1 MATYHNEKPLS
12 EIALVNCFNKITANG
27 IRTAEQLRQTEYYQE
42 AIEAIYNF
50 VRDAALKT
58 KKSKD
63 MLKASGLEADDVAVG
78 FVLEYME
85 KDGKIDALL
94 KCRDAGHS
102 KWLCRCLANYL
113 VDLIRHGR
121 RKTKDGDAERE
132 KIMAVAD
139 DQTLELLLSAEME
152 ADSVG
157 VGCEMI
163 EFVLQ
168 NVKFSSAEKLCGL
181 LFLDNSL
188 CELMDVYNS
197 AESVKA
203 FVEELVS
210 EAKALYGVN
219 VLSDAEARDT
229 IRMLK
234 NAADPE
240 KAILLARHRARK
252 KVLSVFEKRC
262 RSLKLKKVS

>member
-1 MATYHNEKPLS
+1 MATYHNEKTLS

-85 KDGKIDALL
+85 KDSKIDGLL

-102 KWLCRCLANYL
+102 KWLWRCLANYL
-113 VDLIRHGR
+113 VDLTRHGT
-121 RKTKDGDAERE
+121 RKTKDADAE
-132 KIMAVAD
+132 KIVTAID
-139 DQTLELLLSAEME
+139 DQTLELVSAEME
-152 ADSVG
+152 ADP

-168 NVKFSSAEKLCGL
+168 NVNFSPAEKLCGL
-181 LFLDNSL
+181 LFLDNSFG
-188 CELMDVYNS
+188 ELMAVYNNS
-197 AESVKA
+197 AQSVEA
-203 FVEELVS
+203 FVEELVC
-210 EAKALYGVN
+210 EAKAIYGIN
-219 VLSDAEARDT
+219 VSDAEERGAV
-229 IRMLK
+229 RMLK
-234 NAADPE
+234 NAADPR

-252 KVLSVFEKRC
+252 KILNVFEKRC

>member
-78 FVLEYME
+78 FVLECME
-85 KDGKIDALL
+85 KDGKIDGLL

-102 KWLCRCLANYL
+102 KWLGRCLANYL
-113 VDLIRHGR
+113 FDLIRHGR
-121 RKTKDGDAERE
+121 RKTTKDGNVE
-132 KIMAVAD
+132 KIVTAID
-139 DQTLELLLSAEME
+139 DQTLELVSAEME
-152 ADSVG
+152 ADP

-163 EFVLQ
+163 EFMLE
-168 NVKFSSAEKLCGL
+168 NVTLSPAEKLMG

-188 CELMDVYNS
+188 CELMVVYNNS
-197 AESVKA
+197 TQSVEA
-203 FVEELVS
+203 FVEELVC
-210 EAKALYGVN
+210 EAKTIYGIN
-219 VLSDAEARDT
+219 VSDAEERDAV
-229 IRMLK
+229 RMLK
-234 NAADPE
+234 NAADPR
-240 KAILLARHRARK
+240 KAILLARYRARK
-252 KVLSVFEKRC
+252 KILNVFEKR

>member
-102 KWLCRCLANYL
+102 KWLWRCLANYL

-121 RKTKDGDAERE
+121 RKTKDGDAE
-132 KIMAVAD
+132 KIVTAID
-139 DQTLELLLSAEME
+139 DQTLELLSGEME
-152 ADSVG
+152 ADP

-163 EFVLQ
+163 EFMLE
-168 NVKFSSAEKLCGL
+168 NVTLSPAEKLMG

-188 CELMDVYNS
+188 CELMAVHNS
-197 AESVKA
+197 AQSVEA
-203 FVEELVS
+203 FVEELVC
-210 EAKALYGVN
+210 EAKAIYGIN
-219 VLSDAEARDT
+219 VSDAEERDAV
-229 IRMLK
+229 RMLK
-234 NAADPE
+234 NAADPR
-240 KAILLARHRARK
+240 KAILLARYRARK
-252 KVLSVFEKRC
+252 KILNVFEKR

>member
-63 MLKASGLEADDVAVG
+63 MLKASGLEADDVAG
-78 FVLEYME
+78 SFIIACME
-85 KDGKIDALL
+85 KDGKINGLL
-94 KCRDAGHS
+94 NCRGKYSAY
-102 KWLCRCLANYL
+102 LCRCLANYII
-113 VDLIRHGR
+113 DLSRHGT
-121 RKTKDGDAERE
+121 RKTKDAE
-132 KIMAVAD
+132 KIVTAID
-139 DQTLELLLSAEME
+139 DQTLELVSAEME
-152 ADSVG
+152 ADP

-168 NVKFSSAEKLCGL
+168 NVNFSPAEKLCGL
-181 LFLDNSL
+181 LFLDNSFG
-188 CELMDVYNS
+188 ELMAVYNNS
-197 AESVKA
+197 AQSVEA
-203 FVEELVS
+203 FVEELVC
-210 EAKALYGVN
+210 EAKAIYGIN
-219 VLSDAEARDT
+219 VSDAEERGVV
-229 IRMLK
+229 RMLK
-234 NAADPE
+234 NAADPR

-252 KVLSVFEKRC
+252 KVLNVFEKR

>member
-63 MLKASGLEADDVAVG
+63 MLKASGLEADDVAG
-78 FVLEYME
+78 SFIIACME

-102 KWLCRCLANYL
+102 KWLWRCLANYL

-121 RKTKDGDAERE
+121 RKTKDVDAE
-132 KIMAVAD
+132 KIVTAID
-139 DQTLELLLSAEME
+139 DQTLELLSGEME
-152 ADSVG
+152 ADP

-163 EFVLQ
+163 EFMLE
-168 NVKFSSAEKLCGL
+168 NVTLSPAEKLMG

-188 CELMDVYNS
+188 CELMAVHNS
-197 AESVKA
+197 AQSVEA
-203 FVEELVS
+203 FVEELVC
-210 EAKALYGVN
+210 EAKAIYVIN
-219 VLSDAEARDT
+219 VSDAEERDAV
-229 IRMLK
+229 RMLK
-234 NAADPE
+234 NAADPR
-240 KAILLARHRARK
+240 KAILLARYRARK
-252 KVLSVFEKRC
+252 KILNVFEKR

>member
-78 FVLEYME
+78 FVLECME
-85 KDGKIDALL
+85 KDGKIDGLL

-102 KWLCRCLANYL
+102 KWLGRCLANYL
-113 VDLIRHGR
+113 FDLIRHGR
-121 RKTKDGDAERE
+121 RKTTKDGDVE
-132 KIMAVAD
+132 KIVTAID
-139 DQTLELLLSAEME
+139 DQTLELLSGEME
-152 ADSVG
+152 AG
-157 VGCEMI
+157 PVGCEMI
-163 EFVLQ
+163 EFMLE
-168 NVKFSSAEKLCGL
+168 NVTLSPAEKLMG

-188 CELMDVYNS
+188 CELMAVHNS
-197 AESVKA
+197 AQSVEA
-203 FVEELVS
+203 FVEELVC
-210 EAKALYGVN
+210 EAKAIYGIN
-219 VLSDAEARDT
+219 VSDAEERDV

-234 NAADPE
+234 NAADPR
-240 KAILLARHRARK
+240 KAILLARYRARK
-252 KVLSVFEKRC
+252 KILNVFEKR
-262 RSLKLKKVS
+262 RSLKLKKAS

>member
-1 MATYHNEKPLS
+1 MATYHNEKTLS

-85 KDGKIDALL
+85 KDSKIDGLL

-102 KWLCRCLANYL
+102 KWLWRCLANYL
-113 VDLIRHGR
+113 VDLTRHGT
-121 RKTKDGDAERE
+121 RKTKDAE
-132 KIMAVAD
+132 KIVTAID
-139 DQTLELLLSAEME
+139 DQTLELVSAEME
-152 ADSVG
+152 ADP

-168 NVKFSSAEKLCGL
+168 NVNFSPAEKLCGL
-181 LFLDNSL
+181 LFLDNSFG
-188 CELMDVYNS
+188 ELMAVYNNS
-197 AESVKA
+197 AQSVEA
-203 FVEELVS
+203 FVEELVC
-210 EAKALYGVN
+210 EAKAIYGIN
-219 VLSDAEARDT
+219 VSDAEERDVV
-229 IRMLK
+229 RMLK
-234 NAADPE
+234 NAADPG
-240 KAILLARHRARK
+240 KAILLARYRARK
-252 KVLSVFEKRC
+252 KILNVFEKR

>member
-1 MATYHNEKPLS
+1 MATYHNEKTLS

-50 VRDAALKT
+50 VRDAALK
-58 KKSKD
+58 D

-78 FVLEYME
+78 FVLECME
-85 KDGKIDALL
+85 KDGKIDGLL

-102 KWLCRCLANYL
+102 KWLGRCLANYL

-121 RKTKDGDAERE
+121 RKTKDADAE
-132 KIMAVAD
+132 KIVTAID
-139 DQTLELLLSAEME
+139 DQTLELLSGEME
-152 ADSVG
+152 AG
-157 VGCEMI
+157 PVGCEMI

-168 NVKFSSAEKLCGL
+168 NVNFSPAEKLCGL
-181 LFLDNSL
+181 LFLDNSFG
-188 CELMDVYNS
+188 ELMAVHNS
-197 AESVKA
+197 AQSVEA

-210 EAKALYGVN
+210 EAKAIYGIN
-219 VLSDAEARDT
+219 VSDAEERGVV
-229 IRMLK
+229 RMLK
-234 NAADPE
+234 NAADPR

-252 KVLSVFEKRC
+252 KVLNVFEKR

>member
-1 MATYHNEKPLS
+1 MATYHNEKTLS

-78 FVLEYME
+78 FVLECME

-102 KWLCRCLANYL
+102 KWLWRCLANYL
-113 VDLIRHGR
+113 VDLTRHGT
-121 RKTKDGDAERE
+121 RKTKDAE
-132 KIMAVAD
+132 KIVTAID
-139 DQTLELLLSAEME
+139 DQTLELVSAEME
-152 ADSVG
+152 ANP

-168 NVKFSSAEKLCGL
+168 NVNFSPAEKLCGL
-181 LFLDNSL
+181 LFLDNSFG
-188 CELMDVYNS
+188 ELMTVYNNS
-197 AESVKA
+197 AQSVEA
-203 FVEELVS
+203 FVEELVC
-210 EAKALYGVN
+210 EAKAIYGIN
-219 VLSDAEARDT
+219 VSDAEERDVV
-229 IRMLK
+229 RMLK
-234 NAADPE
+234 NAADPG

-252 KVLSVFEKRC
+252 KVLNVFEKR
-262 RSLKLKKVS
+262 RSLKLKKAS

>member
-1 MATYHNEKPLS
+1 MATYHNEKTLS

-63 MLKASGLEADDVAVG
+63 MLKASGLEADDVAGSFIIVC
-78 FVLEYME
+78 ME
-85 KDGKIDALL
+85 KDGKINGLL
-94 KCRDAGHS
+94 NCRGKYSAY
-102 KWLCRCLANYL
+102 LCRCLANYII
-113 VDLIRHGR
+113 DLSRHGT
-121 RKTKDGDAERE
+121 RKTKDADAE
-132 KIMAVAD
+132 KIVTAID
-139 DQTLELLLSAEME
+139 DQTLELLSGEME
-152 ADSVG
+152 AG
-157 VGCEMI
+157 PVGCEMI

-168 NVKFSSAEKLCGL
+168 NVNFSPAEKLCGL
-181 LFLDNSL
+181 LFLDNSFG
-188 CELMDVYNS
+188 ELMAVHNS
-197 AESVKA
+197 AQSVEA

-210 EAKALYGVN
+210 EAKTIYGIN
-219 VLSDAEARDT
+219 VSDAEERGVV
-229 IRMLK
+229 RMLK
-234 NAADPE
+234 NAADPG

-252 KVLSVFEKRC
+252 KILNVFEKR

>member
-1 MATYHNEKPLS
+1 MATYHNEKTLS

-78 FVLEYME
+78 FVLECME
-85 KDGKIDALL
+85 KDGKIDGLL

-102 KWLCRCLANYL
+102 KWLWRCLANYL
-113 VDLIRHGR
+113 FDLIRHGR
-121 RKTKDGDAERE
+121 RKTTKDGDAE
-132 KIMAVAD
+132 KIVTAID
-139 DQTLELLLSAEME
+139 DQTLELLSGEME
-152 ADSVG
+152 ADP

-163 EFVLQ
+163 EFVLE
-168 NVKFSSAEKLCGL
+168 NVTLSPAEKVMA

-188 CELMDVYNS
+188 CELMAVYN
-197 AESVKA
+197 AQSVEA

-210 EAKALYGVN
+210 EAKTIYGIN
-219 VLSDAEARDT
+219 VSDAEERGVV
-229 IRMLK
+229 RMLK
-234 NAADPE
+234 NAADPR

-252 KVLSVFEKRC
+252 KVLNVFEKR

>member
-1 MATYHNEKPLS
+1 MATYHNEKTLF

-78 FVLEYME
+78 FVLECME
-85 KDGKIDALL
+85 KDGKIDGLL

-102 KWLCRCLANYL
+102 KWLGRCLANYL

-121 RKTKDGDAERE
+121 RKTKDADAE
-132 KIMAVAD
+132 KIVTAID
-139 DQTLELLLSAEME
+139 DQTLELLSGEME
-152 ADSVG
+152 AG
-157 VGCEMI
+157 PVGCEMI

-168 NVKFSSAEKLCGL
+168 NVNFSPAEKLCGL
-181 LFLDNSL
+181 LFLDNSFG
-188 CELMDVYNS
+188 ELMAVHNS
-197 AESVKA
+197 AQSVEA

-210 EAKALYGVN
+210 EAKAIYGIN
-219 VLSDAEARDT
+219 VSDAEERGVV
-229 IRMLK
+229 RMLK
-234 NAADPE
+234 NAADPR

-252 KVLSVFEKRC
+252 KVLNVFEKR

>member
-1 MATYHNEKPLS
+1 MATYHNEKTLS

-27 IRTAEQLRQTEYYQE
+27 IRTAEQLRQTEYHQE

-78 FVLEYME
+78 FVLECME
-85 KDGKIDALL
+85 KDGKIDGLL

-102 KWLCRCLANYL
+102 KWLGRCLANYL

-121 RKTKDGDAERE
+121 RKTKDADAE
-132 KIMAVAD
+132 KIVTAID
-139 DQTLELLLSAEME
+139 DQTLELLSGEME
-152 ADSVG
+152 AG
-157 VGCEMI
+157 PVGCEMI

-168 NVKFSSAEKLCGL
+168 NVNFSPAEKLCGL
-181 LFLDNSL
+181 LFLDNSFG
-188 CELMDVYNS
+188 ELMAVHNS
-197 AESVKA
+197 AQSVEA

-210 EAKALYGVN
+210 EAKAIYGIN
-219 VLSDAEARDT
+219 VSDAEERGVV
-229 IRMLK
+229 RMLK
-234 NAADPE
+234 NAADPR

-252 KVLSVFEKRC
+252 KVLNVFEKR

>member
-85 KDGKIDALL
+85 KDSKIDGLL
-94 KCRDAGHS
+94 KCRNAGHS
-102 KWLCRCLANYL
+102 KWLWRCLTNYL
-113 VDLIRHGR
+113 VDLGRHGT
-121 RKTKDGDAERE
+121 RKTKDADAE
-132 KIMAVAD
+132 KIVTAID
-139 DQTLELLLSAEME
+139 DQTLELLSGEME
-152 ADSVG
+152 ADP

-163 EFVLQ
+163 EFVLE
-168 NVKFSSAEKLCGL
+168 NVTLSPAEKVMA

-188 CELMDVYNS
+188 CELMAVYN
-197 AESVKA
+197 AQSVEA

-210 EAKALYGVN
+210 EAKTIYGIN
-219 VLSDAEARDT
+219 VSDAEERGVV
-229 IRMLK
+229 RMLK
-234 NAADPE
+234 NAADPG

-252 KVLSVFEKRC
+252 KVLNVFEKR

>member
-1 MATYHNEKPLS
+1 MATYHNEKTLS

-63 MLKASGLEADDVAVG
+63 MLKASGLEADDVAG
-78 FVLEYME
+78 SFIIACME
-85 KDGKIDALL
+85 KDGKINGLL
-94 KCRDAGHS
+94 NCRGKYSAY
-102 KWLCRCLANYL
+102 LCRCLANYII
-113 VDLIRHGR
+113 DLSRHGT
-121 RKTKDGDAERE
+121 RKTKDDDAERE
-132 KIMAVAD
+132 KIVTAID
-139 DQTLELLLSAEME
+139 DQTLELVSAEME
-152 ADSVG
+152 ANP

-168 NVKFSSAEKLCGL
+168 NVNFSPAEKLCGL
-181 LFLDNSL
+181 LFLDNSFG
-188 CELMDVYNS
+188 ELMAVYNNS
-197 AESVKA
+197 AQSVEA
-203 FVEELVS
+203 FVEELVC
-210 EAKALYGVN
+210 EAKAIYGIN
-219 VLSDAEARDT
+219 VSDAEERGVV
-229 IRMLK
+229 RMLK
-234 NAADPE
+234 NAADPR

-252 KVLSVFEKRC
+252 KVLNVFEKR

>member
-102 KWLCRCLANYL
+102 KWLWRCLANYL
-113 VDLIRHGR
+113 VDLTRHGT
-121 RKTKDGDAERE
+121 RKTKDADAE
-132 KIMAVAD
+132 KIVTAID
-139 DQTLELLLSAEME
+139 DQTLELVSAEME
-152 ADSVG
+152 AG
-157 VGCEMI
+157 PVGCEMI

-168 NVKFSSAEKLCGL
+168 NVNFSPAEKLCGL
-181 LFLDNSL
+181 LFLDNSFG
-188 CELMDVYNS
+188 ELMAVHNS
-197 AESVKA
+197 AQSVEA
-203 FVEELVS
+203 FVEELVC
-210 EAKALYGVN
+210 EAKAIYGIN
-219 VLSDAEARDT
+219 VSDAEERDAV
-229 IRMLK
+229 RMLK
-234 NAADPE
+234 NAADPR
-240 KAILLARHRARK
+240 KAILLARYRARK
-252 KVLSVFEKRC
+252 KILNVFEKR

>member
-102 KWLCRCLANYL
+102 KWLWRCLANYL

-121 RKTKDGDAERE
+121 RKTKDGDAG
-132 KIMAVAD
+132 KIVTAID
-139 DQTLELLLSAEME
+139 NQTLELLSGEME
-152 ADSVG
+152 ADP

-163 EFVLQ
+163 EFMLE
-168 NVKFSSAEKLCGL
+168 NVTLSPAEKLMG

-188 CELMDVYNS
+188 GELMVVHNS
-197 AESVKA
+197 TQSVEA
-203 FVEELVS
+203 FVEELVC
-210 EAKALYGVN
+210 EAKAIYGIN
-219 VLSDAEARDT
+219 VSDAEERDAV
-229 IRMLK
+229 RMLK
-234 NAADPE
+234 NAADPG

-252 KVLSVFEKRC
+252 KILNVFEKR

>member
-102 KWLCRCLANYL
+102 KWLWRCLANYL

-121 RKTKDGDAERE
+121 RKTKDGDVE
-132 KIMAVAD
+132 KIVTAID
-139 DQTLELLLSAEME
+139 DQTLELLSGEME
-152 ADSVG
+152 ADP
-157 VGCEMI
+157 VGCEQLEALLETKGLTPI
-163 EFVLQ
+163 
-168 NVKFSSAEKLCGL
+168 EKLMS
-181 LFLDNSL
+181 LFLDNTL
-188 CELMDVYNS
+188 DELVAVYNS
-197 AESVKA
+197 TQDAKEFVRALNQEAELLYGAEQLSD
-203 FVEELVS
+203 EELLDAIYTL
-210 EAKALYGVN
+210 AK
-219 VLSDAEARDT
+219 SDNPQSSIRCARY
-229 IRMLK
+229 
-234 NAADPE
+234 
-240 KAILLARHRARK
+240 RARK
-252 KVLSVFEKRC
+252 KLAKGSEKQKERC

>member
-1 MATYHNEKPLS
+1 MATYHNEKTLS

-27 IRTAEQLRQTEYYQE
+27 IRTTEQLRQTEYYQE

-102 KWLCRCLANYL
+102 KWLWRCLANYL

-121 RKTKDGDAERE
+121 RKTKDGNAE
-132 KIMAVAD
+132 KIVTAID
-139 DQTLELLLSAEME
+139 DQTLELLSGEME
-152 ADSVG
+152 ADP

-163 EFVLQ
+163 EFMLE
-168 NVKFSSAEKLCGL
+168 NVTLSPAEKLMG

-188 CELMDVYNS
+188 CELMVVYNNS
-197 AESVKA
+197 TQSVEA
-203 FVEELVS
+203 FVEELVC
-210 EAKALYGVN
+210 EAKTIYGIN
-219 VLSDAEARDT
+219 VSDAEERDV

-234 NAADPE
+234 NAADPR
-240 KAILLARHRARK
+240 KAILLARYRARK
-252 KVLSVFEKRC
+252 KILNVFEKR

>member
-1 MATYHNEKPLS
+1 MATYHNEKTLS

-63 MLKASGLEADDVAVG
+63 MLKASGLEADDVAG
-78 FVLEYME
+78 SFIIACME
-85 KDGKIDALL
+85 KDGKINGLL
-94 KCRDAGHS
+94 NCRGKYSAY
-102 KWLCRCLANYL
+102 LCRCLANYII
-113 VDLIRHGR
+113 DLSRHGT
-121 RKTKDGDAERE
+121 RKTKEGDVERE
-132 KIMAVAD
+132 KIVTAID
-139 DQTLELLLSAEME
+139 DQTMELVSAEME
-152 ADSVG
+152 ANP

-168 NVKFSSAEKLCGL
+168 NVNFSPAEKLCGL
-181 LFLDNSL
+181 LFLDNSFG
-188 CELMDVYNS
+188 ELMAMYNS
-197 AESVKA
+197 AQSVEA

-210 EAKALYGVN
+210 EAKTIYGIN
-219 VLSDAEARDT
+219 VSDAEERDAV
-229 IRMLK
+229 RMLK
-234 NAADPE
+234 NAADPR
-240 KAILLARHRARK
+240 KAILLARYRARK
-252 KVLSVFEKRC
+252 KILNVFEKR

>member
-63 MLKASGLEADDVAVG
+63 MLEASGLEADDVAVG

-102 KWLCRCLANYL
+102 KWLWRCLANYL

-121 RKTKDGDAERE
+121 RKTKDGA
-132 KIMAVAD
+132 ID
-139 DQTLELLLSAEME
+139 DQTLELLSGEME
-152 ADSVG
+152 ADP

-163 EFVLQ
+163 EFMLE
-168 NVKFSSAEKLCGL
+168 NVMLSPAEKVMA

-188 CELMDVYNS
+188 CELMVVYNNS
-197 AESVKA
+197 TQSVEA
-203 FVEELVS
+203 FVEELVC
-210 EAKALYGVN
+210 EAKTIYGIN
-219 VLSDAEARDT
+219 VSDAEERDV

-234 NAADPE
+234 NAADPR
-240 KAILLARHRARK
+240 KAILLARYRARK
-252 KVLSVFEKRC
+252 KILSVFEKR
-262 RSLKLKKVS
+262 RSLKLKKAF

>member
-63 MLKASGLEADDVAVG
+63 MLKASGLEADDVAVS
-78 FVLEYME
+78 FVLECME
-85 KDGKIDALL
+85 KDGKIDGLL

-102 KWLCRCLANYL
+102 KWLGRCLANYL
-113 VDLIRHGR
+113 FDLIRHGR
-121 RKTKDGDAERE
+121 RKTTKDGDAE
-132 KIMAVAD
+132 KIVTAID
-139 DQTLELLLSAEME
+139 DQTLELVSAEME
-152 ADSVG
+152 ADP

-163 EFVLQ
+163 EFMLE
-168 NVKFSSAEKLCGL
+168 NVTLSPAEKLMG

-188 CELMDVYNS
+188 CELMAVHNS
-197 AESVKA
+197 AQSVEA
-203 FVEELVS
+203 FVEELVC
-210 EAKALYGVN
+210 EAKAIYGIN
-219 VLSDAEARDT
+219 VSDAEERDAV
-229 IRMLK
+229 RMLK
-234 NAADPE
+234 NAADPR
-240 KAILLARHRARK
+240 KAILLARYRARK
-252 KVLSVFEKRC
+252 KILNVFEKR

>member
-102 KWLCRCLANYL
+102 KWLWRCLANYL

-121 RKTKDGDAERE
+121 RKTKDGA
-132 KIMAVAD
+132 ID
-139 DQTLELLLSAEME
+139 DQTLELLSGEME
-152 ADSVG
+152 ADP

-163 EFVLQ
+163 EFMLE
-168 NVKFSSAEKLCGL
+168 NVTLSPAEKLMG

-188 CELMDVYNS
+188 CELMAVHNS
-197 AESVKA
+197 AQSVEA
-203 FVEELVS
+203 FVEELVC
-210 EAKALYGVN
+210 EAKAIYGIN
-219 VLSDAEARDT
+219 VSDAEERDAV
-229 IRMLK
+229 RMLK
-234 NAADPE
+234 NAADPR
-240 KAILLARHRARK
+240 KAILLARYRARK
-252 KVLSVFEKRC
+252 KILSVFEKR
-262 RSLKLKKVS
+262 RSLKLKKAF

>member
-78 FVLEYME
+78 FVLECME
-85 KDGKIDALL
+85 KDGKINGLL
-94 KCRDAGHS
+94 NCRGKYSAY
-102 KWLCRCLANYL
+102 LCRCLANYII
-113 VDLIRHGR
+113 DLSRHGR
-121 RKTKDGDAERE
+121 RKDGDAE
-132 KIMAVAD
+132 KIVTAID
-139 DQTLELLLSAEME
+139 DQTLELVSAEME
-152 ADSVG
+152 ADP

-163 EFVLQ
+163 EFMLE
-168 NVKFSSAEKLCGL
+168 NVTLSPAEKLMG

-188 CELMDVYNS
+188 CELMAVHNS
-197 AESVKA
+197 AQSVEA
-203 FVEELVS
+203 FVEELVC
-210 EAKALYGVN
+210 EAKAIYGIN
-219 VLSDAEARDT
+219 VSDAEERDAV
-229 IRMLK
+229 RMLK
-234 NAADPE
+234 NAADPR
-240 KAILLARHRARK
+240 KAILLARYRARK
-252 KVLSVFEKRC
+252 KILNVFEKR

>member
-1 MATYHNEKPLS
+1 MATYHNEKTLS

-85 KDGKIDALL
+85 KDSKIDGLL

-102 KWLCRCLANYL
+102 KWLWRCLANYL
-113 VDLIRHGR
+113 VDLTRHGT
-121 RKTKDGDAERE
+121 RKTKDAE
-132 KIMAVAD
+132 KIVTAID
-139 DQTLELLLSAEME
+139 DQTLELVSAEME
-152 ADSVG
+152 ADP

-163 EFVLQ
+163 EFMLE
-168 NVKFSSAEKLCGL
+168 NVTLSPAEKLMG
-181 LFLDNSL
+181 LFLDNSFG
-188 CELMDVYNS
+188 ELMAMYNS
-197 AESVKA
+197 AQSVEA

-210 EAKALYGVN
+210 EAKTIYGIN
-219 VLSDAEARDT
+219 VSDAEERGVV
-229 IRMLK
+229 RMLK
-234 NAADPE
+234 NAADPR

-252 KVLSVFEKRC
+252 KVLNVFEKR

>member
-102 KWLCRCLANYL
+102 KWLWRCLANYL

-121 RKTKDGDAERE
+121 RKTKDGA
-132 KIMAVAD
+132 ID
-139 DQTLELLLSAEME
+139 DQTLELLSGEME
-152 ADSVG
+152 ADP

-163 EFVLQ
+163 EFMLE
-168 NVKFSSAEKLCGL
+168 NVTLSPAEKVMA

-188 CELMDVYNS
+188 CELMAVYN
-197 AESVKA
+197 AQSVEA
-203 FVEELVS
+203 FVEELVC
-210 EAKALYGVN
+210 EAKTIYGIN
-219 VLSDAEARDT
+219 VSDAEERDV

-234 NAADPE
+234 NAADPR
-240 KAILLARHRARK
+240 KAIRLARYRGRK
-252 KVLSVFEKRC
+252 KILSVFEKRC
-262 RSLKLKKVS
+262 RSLKLKKAF

>member
-1 MATYHNEKPLS
+1 MATYHNEKTLS

-85 KDGKIDALL
+85 KDSKIDGLL
-94 KCRDAGHS
+94 KCRNAGHS
-102 KWLCRCLANYL
+102 KWLWRCLANYL
-113 VDLIRHGR
+113 VDLIRHGT
-121 RKTKDGDAERE
+121 RKTKGGDVE
-132 KIMAVAD
+132 KIVTAID
-139 DQTLELLLSAEME
+139 DQTLELVSAEME
-152 ADSVG
+152 ADP

-168 NVKFSSAEKLCGL
+168 NVNFSPAEKLCGL
-181 LFLDNSL
+181 LFLDNSFG
-188 CELMDVYNS
+188 ELMAVHNS
-197 AESVKA
+197 AQSVEA
-203 FVEELVS
+203 FVEELVC
-210 EAKALYGVN
+210 EAKAIYGIN
-219 VLSDAEARDT
+219 VSDAEERGVV
-229 IRMLK
+229 RMLK
-234 NAADPE
+234 NAADPR
-240 KAILLARHRARK
+240 KAILLARYRARK
-252 KVLSVFEKRC
+252 KILNVFEKR

>member
-1 MATYHNEKPLS
+1 MATYHNEKTLS

-63 MLKASGLEADDVAVG
+63 MLKASGLEADDVAG
-78 FVLEYME
+78 SFIIACME
-85 KDGKIDALL
+85 KDGKINGLL
-94 KCRDAGHS
+94 NCRGKYSAY
-102 KWLCRCLANYL
+102 LCRCLANYII
-113 VDLIRHGR
+113 DLSRHGT

-132 KIMAVAD
+132 KIVTAID
-139 DQTLELLLSAEME
+139 DQTLELVSAEME
-152 ADSVG
+152 ADP

-168 NVKFSSAEKLCGL
+168 NVNFSPAEKLCGL

-188 CELMDVYNS
+188 GELMAVYNNS
-197 AESVKA
+197 AQSVEA
-203 FVEELVS
+203 FVEELVC
-210 EAKALYGVN
+210 EAKAIYGIN
-219 VLSDAEARDT
+219 VSDAEERGVV
-229 IRMLK
+229 RMLK
-234 NAADPE
+234 NAADPG
-240 KAILLARHRARK
+240 KAILLARYRARK
-252 KVLSVFEKRC
+252 KVLHVFEKR

>member
-1 MATYHNEKPLS
+1 MAIYHNEKPLS

-102 KWLCRCLANYL
+102 KWLWRCLANYL

-121 RKTKDGDAERE
+121 RKTKDVDAE
-132 KIMAVAD
+132 KIVTAID
-139 DQTLELLLSAEME
+139 DQTLELLSGEME
-152 ADSVG
+152 ADP

-163 EFVLQ
+163 EFMLE
-168 NVKFSSAEKLCGL
+168 NVTLSPAEKLMG

-188 CELMDVYNS
+188 CELMAVHNS
-197 AESVKA
+197 AQSVEA
-203 FVEELVS
+203 FVEELVC
-210 EAKALYGVN
+210 EAKAIYGIN
-219 VLSDAEARDT
+219 VSDAEERDAV
-229 IRMLK
+229 RMLK
-234 NAADPE
+234 NAADPR
-240 KAILLARHRARK
+240 KAILLARYRARK
-252 KVLSVFEKRC
+252 KILSVFEKRC
-262 RSLKLKKVS
+262 RSLKLKKAF

>member
-1 MATYHNEKPLS
+1 MAATYHNEKPLS

-85 KDGKIDALL
+85 KDGKIDGLL

-102 KWLCRCLANYL
+102 KYLWASVANYL
-113 VDLIRHGR
+113 VDLARHGT

-132 KIMAVAD
+132 KIVAAAD
-139 DQTLELLLSAEME
+139 DQTLELLSGEME
-152 ADSVG
+152 ADP

-163 EFVLQ
+163 EFMLE
-168 NVKFSSAEKLCGL
+168 NVTLSPIEKLMG

-188 CELMDVYNS
+188 NELIVMYNS
-197 AESVKA
+197 AQSVEA
-203 FVEELVS
+203 FVEELVC
-210 EAKALYGVN
+210 EVKAIYEIN
-219 VLSDAEARDT
+219 VSDAEERDAV
-229 IRMLK
+229 RMLK
-234 NAADPE
+234 NAADPG
-240 KAILLARHRARK
+240 KAILLARHRGRK
-252 KVLSVFEKRC
+252 KVLNVFEKRC
-262 RSLKLKKVS
+262 RSLKLKKAS

>member
-1 MATYHNEKPLS
+1 MATYHNEKTLS

-78 FVLEYME
+78 FVLECME
-85 KDGKIDALL
+85 KDGKIDGLL

-102 KWLCRCLANYL
+102 KWLGRCLANYL

-121 RKTKDGDAERE
+121 RKTKDADAE
-132 KIMAVAD
+132 KIVTAID
-139 DQTLELLLSAEME
+139 DQTLELLSGEME
-152 ADSVG
+152 AG
-157 VGCEMI
+157 PVGCEMI

-168 NVKFSSAEKLCGL
+168 NVNFSPAEKLCGL
-181 LFLDNSL
+181 LFLDNSFG
-188 CELMDVYNS
+188 ELMAVHNS
-197 AESVKA
+197 AQSVEA

-210 EAKALYGVN
+210 EAKAIYGIN
-219 VLSDAEARDT
+219 VSDAEERGVV
-229 IRMLK
+229 RMLK
-234 NAADPE
+234 NAADPR

-252 KVLSVFEKRC
+252 KVLNVFEKR
-262 RSLKLKKVS
+262 RSLKLKKAF

>member
-1 MATYHNEKPLS
+1 MATYHNEKTLP
-12 EIALVNCFNKITANG
+12 EIVLVNCFNKITANG

-85 KDGKIDALL
+85 KDSKIDGLL

-102 KWLCRCLANYL
+102 KWLWRCLANYL
-113 VDLIRHGR
+113 VDLTRHGT
-121 RKTKDGDAERE
+121 RKTKDAE
-132 KIMAVAD
+132 KIVTAID
-139 DQTLELLLSAEME
+139 DQTLELVSAEME
-152 ADSVG
+152 ANP

-168 NVKFSSAEKLCGL
+168 NVNFSPAEKLCGL
-181 LFLDNSL
+181 LFLDNSFG
-188 CELMDVYNS
+188 ELMAVYNNS
-197 AESVKA
+197 AQSVEA
-203 FVEELVS
+203 FVEELVC
-210 EAKALYGVN
+210 EAKAIYGIN
-219 VLSDAEARDT
+219 VSDAEERGVV
-229 IRMLK
+229 RMLK
-234 NAADPE
+234 NAADPR

-252 KVLSVFEKRC
+252 KVLNVFEKR

>member
-1 MATYHNEKPLS
+1 MATYHNEKTLS

-102 KWLCRCLANYL
+102 KWLWRCLANYL

-121 RKTKDGDAERE
+121 RKTKDGDAE
-132 KIMAVAD
+132 KIVTAID
-139 DQTLELLLSAEME
+139 DQTLELLSGEME
-152 ADSVG
+152 ADP

-163 EFVLQ
+163 EFMLE
-168 NVKFSSAEKLCGL
+168 NVTLSPAEKVMA

-188 CELMDVYNS
+188 CELMVVYNNS
-197 AESVKA
+197 TQSVEA
-203 FVEELVS
+203 FVEELVC
-210 EAKALYGVN
+210 EAKTIYGIN
-219 VLSDAEARDT
+219 VSDAEERDV

-234 NAADPE
+234 NAADPR
-240 KAILLARHRARK
+240 KAILLARYRARK
-252 KVLSVFEKRC
+252 KILSVFEKR
-262 RSLKLKKVS
+262 RSLKLKKAF